1 MKFNKTRQSNLT
13 FIARALRIALPCLSL
28 ALFALL
34 CLQGAASGSGGSGSN
49 GSFNEGEII
58 IALKPG
64 VDLNAFNARHGT
76 TVKEVQHGTHQY
88 LVSLPHGV
96 KVQDKLNE
104 ITGDGEAAFALPNA
118 RFQSAEVR
126 QVSQPYLDQV
136 SQPYLDS
143 ALPFNFYGQPS
154 VSRLHLAEAQ
164 QLSRGNGVRVA
175 VIDTGLDFNHP
186 LFAGRIA
193 YPYLDFVDNDG
204 SPDDVLGGVGSGH
217 GTFVAGLISLTA
229 PGATIMPLRAFGPD
243 GSGTSFNIAKAIRFA
258 ADNGAQIINMSF
270 GMLERDKLIDDAL
283 NYASGK
289 VYMIAAAGN
298 DGQNFLHYPAESNGK
313 TLAVTSTDGSDLK
326 AVWANYHREVE
337 VAAPGVDLYSAYPG
351 GRWATWSGTSF
362 STALVTGEAAL
373 VLAVNPG
380 LNRSALT
387 QVLTHSGTN
396 LDALNPNYA
405 HLLGDVRIDFRAAVQ
420 LAFSH

>member
-1 MKFNKTRQSNLT
+1 MKLNKKTQKPHVT
-13 FIARALRIALPCLSL
+13 YITQGLRISLLCLSF
-28 ALFALL
+28 ALLVLL
-34 CLQGAASGSGGSGSN
+34 CLQGAARGSGGNADGGSSKSTGKR
-49 GSFNEGEII
+49 GSFNEGELI

-64 VDLNAFNARHGT
+64 VDLDAFNARHGT
-76 TVKEVQHGTHQY
+76 TVKEVQPGTHQY
-88 LVSLPHGV
+88 LVSLPRGI

-104 ITGDGEAAFALPNA
+104 ITSDGEADFALPNA

-143 ALPFNFYGQPS
+143 ASPINFYGQPS

-164 QLSRGNGVRVA
+164 LLSRGNGVRVA

-229 PGATIMPLRAFGPD
+229 PGATVMPLRAFGPD

-270 GMLERDKLIDDAL
+270 GMLERDRLIDEAL
-283 NYASGK
+283 NYASNK

-298 DGQNFLHYPAESNGK
+298 DNQNLLHYPADRNGK
-313 TLAVTSTDGSDLK
+313 TLSVTSTDSRDRK
-326 AVWANYHREVE
+326 ATWANYHRDVE
-337 VAAPGVDLYSAYPG
+337 VSAPGVDLYSAYPG

-362 STALVTGEAAL
+362 STALVAGEAAL

-380 LNRSALT
+380 LNQSALT
-387 QVLTHSGTN
+387 RVLTFGGTN
-396 LDALNPNYA
+396 VDAGRGA
-405 HLLGDVRIDFRAAVQ
+405 D
-420 LAFSH
+420 